1 MAPALEGGPA
11 RLGPVDRRR
20 LAGVLLVVVS
30 AASFG
35 SGAIFAKPVYAE
47 GVGWLPLLAWRFA
60 IAAGASWAWVLASRG
75 RRARLRRI
83 DRRQLAVA
91 LVLGVVYLGNS
102 GTYYAALETVSAS
115 LAALIVYV
123 YPAIVAVLTIKLG
136 RPLEGRRAWLALGL
150 ALAGVVLAIG
160 GIPAGSAPPPIA
172 LLQVIASPVIYA
184 IWIIAQA
191 RLAGERSD
199 RLGVAADDG
208 ADVATAGALM
218 MTSTAAGFWL
228 IALLSGAPAG
238 PAEIPGDA
246 WPGILAVA
254 IISTFVAI
262 QTFTAG
268 SRRIGAAQASLIS
281 TVEPI
286 WTISLAAILLD
297 EHLGPIQLVG
307 GALVIGGVVLAQVGR
322 AGSTAEPV
330 GVGAVRIAD
339 E

>member
-1 MAPALEGGPA
+1 
-11 RLGPVDRRR
+11 
-20 LAGVLLVVVS
+20 VLLVVVS

-60 IAAGASWAWVLASRG
+60 LAAGASWAWVLASPG
-75 RRARLRRI
+75 RRAGLRRI
-83 DRRQLAVA
+83 DRRQALVA
-91 LVLGVVYLGNS
+91 LVLGIVYLGNS
-102 GTYYAALETVSAS
+102 STYYAALESVSAS
-115 LAALIVYV
+115 LAALIVYI
-123 YPAIVAVLTIKLG
+123 YPAIVAVLTIRLG

-150 ALAGVVLAIG
+150 ALVGVVLAIG
-160 GIPAGSAPPPIA
+160 GIPAGSAPPPVA
-172 LLQVIASPVIYA
+172 LLQVIASPIIYS
-184 IWIIAQA
+184 IWIMAQA
-191 RLAGERSD
+191 RLSGERSD
-199 RLGVAADDG
+199 RLGVAAADG

-228 IALLSGAPAG
+228 IALLSGAPVG
-238 PAEIPGDA
+238 PGGMPADA

-262 QTFTAG
+262 QAFTAG

-297 EHLGPIQLVG
+297 EHLGPVQLLG
-307 GALVIGGVVLAQVGR
+307 GVLVIGGVVLAQLGR
-322 AGSTAEPV
+322 ASSRPEPT
-330 GVGAVRIAD
+330 GLAAVRIAD